1 MAVENLPTLADLDLY
16 AGLTRLIKYVAWQ
29 DVAAYEALGW
39 VYLYPAPAH
48 HGSHA
53 ALMEW
58 PHREKPRMP

>member
-1 MAVENLPTLADLDLY
+1 VE
-16 AGLTRLIKYVAWQ
+16 RLIKYVAWQ
-29 DVAAYEALGW
+29 DVPAYEALGW

-53 ALMEW
+53 AMMEW